1 MFHIMRHPEPET
13 FDYINKHPMLIRTWF
28 EQVRVFNSCIVTPAS
43 TSILSSMM
51 LIHLQTKQPI
61 RRFHC
66 ETSGATIWVHMNS
79 HQFTSG
85 AQMRHFFSLPIV
97 FGNEK
102 PSWQYKLV
110 HTSQIWSSNFKL
122 LQIGGALHSWKM
134 WWTNVD
140 LLFLLKIPWC
150 TCLYKTYDLHWL
162 LTVWGRMTKSVS
174 YFGQSHQHHKKLC

>member
-1 MFHIMRHPEPET
+1 MKFVSNLVTVYSNQQMLFWRGWIIQSPDIWLLISYAQDLNFWNWNRISKSTYVDLHRMFQIMRHPEPET

-43 TSILSSMM
+43 TSILSTMM

-85 AQMRHFFSLPIV
+85 AQML
-97 FGNEK
+97 
-102 PSWQYKLV
+102 KL
-110 HTSQIWSSNFKL
+110 S
-122 LQIGGALHSWKM
+122 
-134 WWTNVD
+134 
-140 LLFLLKIPWC
+140 
-150 TCLYKTYDLHWL
+150 
-162 LTVWGRMTKSVS
+162 
-174 YFGQSHQHHKKLC
+174 